1 MNDTTVIIVSYHTR
15 DLTLQ
20 AVTAARLASADLSAQ
35 VVVVDNGS
43 RDGTCEAVR
52 SAHPEVPVLSYPDN
66 PGYGA
71 ALNRAF
77 PVFPASYLCALNGDV
92 LLEPGSLLAL
102 RRVLDDHPQGGAV
115 GPRLTGRDGKPQPSC
130 KRFPTLGLALGEVF
144 AFHAV
149 FPENRWVRRFY
160 CSDMDLTRPAIVQ
173 TVSGAVMLIREAAFR
188 RIGGFD
194 HGFRMYFEETDLCRR
209 LQDAG
214 YGVAFCS
221 TAAAAHWHGASTLQ
235 TSVREVEYYLS
246 YIRYFR
252 KHHGRGAATTLAT
265 AVGLL
270 TLARVPALALKY
282 LPVSRMRAH
291 LLGTKLAAC
300 IRLLRRL
307 PHAAADP
314 GSREGRP

>member
-1 MNDTTVIIVSYHTR
+1 MNDTTVMIVSYNTR

-20 AVTAARLASADLSAQ
+20 AVTAARRASADLPAQ

-43 RDGTCEAVR
+43 RDGTREALR
-52 SAHPEVPVLSYPDN
+52 SAHPEVPVVSYPDN

-71 ALNRAF
+71 ALNRGF
-77 PVFPASYLCALNGDV
+77 LVFPASYLCALNGDV
-92 LLEPGSLLAL
+92 LLQPDSLIAL
-102 RRVLDDHPQGGAV
+102 RRFLDDHPQCGAV
-115 GPRLTGRDGKPQPSC
+115 GPRLTGRDGKPQRSC

-160 CSDMDLTRPAIVQ
+160 CSDMDLTQPAAVQ
-173 TVSGAVMLIREAAFR
+173 TVSGAVMLIREDAFR

-209 LQDAG
+209 LRDAG

-221 TAAAAHWHGASTLQ
+221 TATAAHWHGASTLR

-252 KHHGRGAATTLAT
+252 KHHGRVAAGTLAT

-282 LPVSRMRAH
+282 LPVSRGRAH

-300 IRLLRRL
+300 GRLLWQL
-307 PHAAADP
+307 PHAVGDA